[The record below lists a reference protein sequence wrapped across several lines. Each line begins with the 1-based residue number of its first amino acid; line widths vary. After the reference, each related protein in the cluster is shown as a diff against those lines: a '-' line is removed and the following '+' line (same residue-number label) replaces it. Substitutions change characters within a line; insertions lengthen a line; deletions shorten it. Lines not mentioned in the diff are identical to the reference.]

1 MRRLGLLA
9 AAALLLMPGSAAAG
23 NEEVAVLRLPQ
34 GEIVWRFLPREA
46 PEHVAYVKSLI
57 ARGFY
62 DGTTLHRVIPHFVVQ
77 GGDPNSKNDDRSD
90 DGDGEADRRLKA
102 EFSDRLHYRPGTVGM
117 ARDPDPDSG
126 SCQYFIALENLP
138 RLDGR
143 YTIFAEVIAGIEVA
157 RRAASVPR
165 DLNDNPLER
174 VPVTIRLEKRDLR
187 EGIASR
193 EVGPG
198 GSGEVLT
205 GPDKPRPWDPA
216 NRLWKPP
223 VIAKAGLRGEG
234 ESAARRLEV
243 SVGTDGKV
251 IDVRFPDP
259 MTPDALRLQAIP
271 GTWIFEPPLYD
282 GKPQKTRFEIRA
294 DGTAPSP
301 STGGGAP
308 IDLTALAAAGGAGAS
323 GAGVTGAGAAAPGS
337 IAAPRPAVRVTLPAG
352 AKAPA
357 RPTRLRLTI
366 GADGTVTD
374 AAVQESCG
382 DAALD
387 AAAAAG
393 ARALAFAPATR
404 GRPGKAEPD
413 PVAVY
418 LDVESRFVA
427 P

>member
-1 MRRLGLLA
+1 MRRNWILP
-9 AAALLLMPGSAAAG
+9 AAALLLLPASARAG

-34 GEIVWRFLPREA
+34 GEIVWRFLPHDA
-46 PEHVAYVKSLI
+46 PAHVAYVKSLI

-102 EFSDRLHYRPGTVGM
+102 EFSERLHYRPGTVGM
-117 ARDPDPDSG
+117 ARDADPDSG
-126 SCQYFIALENLP
+126 SCQFFIALENLP

-143 YTIFAEVIAGIEVA
+143 YTIFAEVVEGLEVA
-157 RRAASVPR
+157 RRAAAVPR
-165 DLNDNPLER
+165 DLNDNPLKR
-174 VPVTIRLEKRDLR
+174 VPVTLRLEKRSVRDAV
-187 EGIASR
+187 ASR
-193 EVGPG
+193 ESGSWT
-198 GSGEVLT
+198 SGEVLT
-205 GPDKPRPWDPA
+205 GPDKPRPWDSA
-216 NRLWKPP
+216 NRLWKTP
-223 VIAKAGLRGEG
+223 VVAKAGLRAEG
-234 ESAARRLEV
+234 EAAATRLEV
-243 SVGTDGKV
+243 AVGADGRV

-259 MTPDALRLQAIP
+259 AVADPERLQVLP

-294 DGTAPSP
+294 DGTQPSA

-308 IDLTALAAAGGAGAS
+308 IDLAAALAA
-323 GAGVTGAGAAAPGS
+323 GAAIAPGTGS
-337 IAAPRPAVRVTLPAG
+337 IAPPLPAVRVALPAG
-352 AKAPA
+352 AKPPA
-357 RPTRLRLTI
+357 RPTRLRLTV
-366 GADGTVTD
+366 GADGMVSD

-387 AAAAAG
+387 AAATEG

-404 GRPGKAEPD
+404 RRPGKTDAEPL
-413 PVAVY
+413 AVY
-418 LDVESRFVA
+418 LDIESRFVA